1 MMKCNIKKM
10 ALAVGTVLG
19 GLSMV
24 PSAQAV
30 NLATDGLGQSLIF
43 PYYTT
48 RAGWNTL
55 FNITN
60 TSDQIVAVKVRFHEG
75 YNSRDVFDFN
85 VVLSPKDVWNGTVSN
100 LSLIHI

>member
-1 MMKCNIKKM
+1 MMKCKM
-10 ALAVGTVLG
+10 KQVALAVGTVLG
-19 GLSMV
+19 GMSMV

-30 NLATDGLGQSLIF
+30 NLATDGLGQALIF

-60 TSDQIVAVKVRFHEG
+60 TSDQVVVIKVPLPRGLQLARHVRLQRDHVAV
-75 YNSRDVFDFN
+75 
-85 VVLSPKDVWNGTVSN
+85 
-100 LSLIHI
+100 